1 MYLYIL
7 SLEGYVLLF
16 QPSLENPTA
25 VLWVIDV
32 RNPSLITQ
40 RDVKPPR
47 EIQDQIVNV
56 WFVIIYFSC

>member
-1 MYLYIL
+1 MFV
-7 SLEGYVLLF
+7 SLF

-32 RNPSLITQ
+32 RNPKLITQ

-56 WFVIIYFSC
+56 WFVIIIL